1 MKLGTTGF
9 LFELDQ
15 VSFKIGSILQVQVT
29 LPYTNFVLI
38 EKVRTIK
45 HYDRFYR
52 RPPKKDKRGAPEG
65 PEELPK
71 KLIEAH
77 YVNLKAEN
85 RIAIERYLLAL
96 SIEIMKRNRE

>member
-1 MKLGTTGF
+1 MKLGLTGF

-15 VSFKIGSILQVQVT
+15 VTFKIGSTLQVNVT
-29 LPYTNFVLI
+29 LPYTNFVLN

-71 KLIEAH
+71 KLVEAH
-77 YVNLKAEN
+77 YISLKPEN
-85 RIAIERYLLAL
+85 RIAIERYLMAL
-96 SIEIMKRNRE
+96 SIEIMKRDRE